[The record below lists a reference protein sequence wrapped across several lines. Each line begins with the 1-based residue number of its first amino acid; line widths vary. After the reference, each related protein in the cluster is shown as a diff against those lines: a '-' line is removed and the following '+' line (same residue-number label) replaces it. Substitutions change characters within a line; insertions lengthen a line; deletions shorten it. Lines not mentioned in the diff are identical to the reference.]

1 MAVILH
7 NASLYAAVKN
17 LDIENLDISRST
29 PCVLF
34 KNFEKKAFKRDSNC
48 GDDFYN
54 CMLALVDH
62 SHSRLTLN
70 LYEIREYM
78 KLECRAKVHL
88 FQ

>member
-48 GDDFYN
+48 GDDFIIA
-54 CMLALVDH
+54 C
-62 SHSRLTLN
+62 
-70 LYEIREYM
+70 
-78 KLECRAKVHL
+78 
-88 FQ
+88 